1 MEAPSSV
8 PAGAEAVG
16 MKKLLGTYFICEM
29 RVPVAK
35 LIKTSIGRELRSAGV
50 NHLKECI
57 ERDGF
62 LEQFA
67 PVVSL
72 MKPLSDGESLEDV
85 MPVEGFKLKIIDGNH
100 RVKALELIDGEKGTA
115 TSINC
120 RVHGVMSPSAE
131 RMVAAGFNRVS
142 SSVVE
147 TLLIDDV
154 VWYRAVIAAIQQAHT
169 GQNLTEKQLQ
179 NKVKQEYSNQSL
191 SPPAPATL
199 KKWICLSLKITDL
212 GLDAMKDVSYLPG
225 RGPKHPD
232 HKVLDHKRV
241 TLKMLCRERFHD
253 MNPYEQEVYVFRL
266 AKGSITSHKILSEEE
281 CGMLDKTAV
290 NVGLEVERLEAIVPR
305 AGWSS
310 DLRE

>member
-1 MEAPSSV
+1 M

-100 RVKALELIDGEKGTA
+100 RVRALELIDGEKGTA

-131 RMVAAGFNRVS
+131 RMVAAGEAFCKCAVMLSTIHCRCQPTPS
-142 SSVVE
+142 STCV
-147 TLLIDDV
+147 
-154 VWYRAVIAAIQQAHT
+154 
-169 GQNLTEKQLQ
+169 
-179 NKVKQEYSNQSL
+179 
-191 SPPAPATL
+191 
-199 KKWICLSLKITDL
+199 L
-212 GLDAMKDVSYLPG
+212 GLTLCGKRNPFSSFCSEFVLKFSDAVRAYLQIDEDLSY
-225 RGPKHPD
+225 
-232 HKVLDHKRV
+232 
-241 TLKMLCRERFHD
+241 CRS
-253 MNPYEQEVYVFRL
+253 L
-266 AKGSITSHKILSEEE
+266 AAYI
-281 CGMLDKTAV
+281 
-290 NVGLEVERLEAIVPR
+290 R
-305 AGWSS
+305 
-310 DLRE
+310 